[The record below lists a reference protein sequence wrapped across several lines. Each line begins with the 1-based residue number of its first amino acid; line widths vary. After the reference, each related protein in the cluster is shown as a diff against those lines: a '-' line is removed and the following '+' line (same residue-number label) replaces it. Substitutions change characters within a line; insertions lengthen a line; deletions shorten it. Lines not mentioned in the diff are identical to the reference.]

1 MFSEEID
8 ATFRPGKIETPGSEI
23 RPIVSYYKNTADRHA
38 PEVASYRLRNAAI
51 IPLGIAK
58 MAFQV
63 MVRMRGNLTRRY

>member
-8 ATFRPGKIETPGSEI
+8 ATLRPGKIETPGPEI
-23 RPIVSYYKNTADRHA
+23 RPIVLYYKNKADRHA
-38 PEVASYRLRNAAI
+38 PGVASYRLRNAAI

-58 MAFQV
+58 MTFQV